1 MKVLIVAAHPDD
13 ETIGAG
19 GTIAR
24 HVSSGDDV
32 FWCIVT
38 QGYSPPWSEEIL
50 IKARKQI
57 DKVQQVVGFKK
68 VYRLGFPTVKLNS
81 VPHID
86 LCNALQQVVND
97 VRPEIVYTTSRNDS
111 NMDHRIVYD
120 CTLVATRPLPGS
132 SVRRILSYEIG
143 YTNHFGI
150 PSGASKF
157 APNVFVDIAP
167 YLEQKLTAMQYYET
181 ELRESPHPRSIEG
194 ISLLAKERGLGVGL
208 EAAEC
213 FELVREML

>member
-1 MKVLIVAAHPDD
+1 
-13 ETIGAG
+13 
-19 GTIAR
+19 
-24 HVSSGDDV
+24 
-32 FWCIVT
+32 
-38 QGYSPPWSEEIL
+38 
-50 IKARKQI
+50 
-57 DKVQQVVGFKK
+57 
-68 VYRLGFPTVKLNS
+68 
-81 VPHID
+81 
-86 LCNALQQVVND
+86 
-97 VRPEIVYTTSRNDS
+97 
-111 NMDHRIVYD
+111 MDHRIVYD

>member
-1 MKVLIVAAHPDD
+1 MKVLIIAAHPDD

-24 HVSSGDDV
+24 HASLGDDI
-32 FWCIVT
+32 FWCVVT
-38 QGYSPPWSEEIL
+38 QGYSPPWPKKTL

-57 DKVQQVVGFKK
+57 DKVQQVFGFKK
-68 VYRLGFPTVKLNS
+68 VYRLEFPTVKLNS

-86 LCNALQQVVND
+86 LCNALQRVVND
-97 VRPEIVYTTSRNDS
+97 IKPEIIYTTSRNDF
-111 NMDHRIVYD
+111 NIDHRIVYD
-120 CTLVATRPLPGS
+120 CTLVATRPLPGN
-132 SVRRILSYEIG
+132 SVRRVLSYEIG

-150 PSGASKF
+150 SSGASKF
-157 APNVFVDIAP
+157 TPNVFVDITL
-167 YLEQKLTAMQYYET
+167 YLEQKLIAMQCYET
-181 ELRESPHPRSIEG
+181 ELCELPHPRSIEG
-194 ISLLAKERGLGVGL
+194 ISLLAKERGLSVGL